1 MRIGFIGLGQMGAA
15 IAGNLLRAGF
25 PVTAWNRSREPLDRL
40 AAEGAV
46 AAANPQDTL
55 QGDVLISM
63 LANDAVVRDIGL
75 DGPLLDRAAK
85 DLIHV
90 NMATISVDLARAAA
104 AAHAQQGFGYVSA
117 PVFGRPDAAQAA
129 RLIIAAAGNPATLE
143 KLSSVFAAIGRQT
156 VVVGEAPEQASLFK
170 IAGNFMIASALETMG
185 EAFALLR
192 KGGVSPA
199 QFHEVMA
206 NSLFAG
212 PVFQNYGKMIVEE
225 RYEPAGFAMAL
236 GLKDVNLTRQAAVNL
251 EMIMPLAEILRT
263 HFEDGIA
270 RGWSNKDWSALG
282 AVIAA
287 EAGLP

>member
-1 MRIGFIGLGQMGAA
+1 MKIGFIGLGQMGAA

-40 AAEGAV
+40 AAEGAT
-46 AAANPQDTL
+46 AAADPRDAL

-63 LANDAVVRDIGL
+63 LANDAAIREIGL
-75 DGPLLDRAAK
+75 DGPWLDRAAK
-85 DLIHV
+85 GLIHV

-129 RLIIAAAGNPATLE
+129 RLIIAAAGDPATLE

-156 VVVGEAPEQASLFK
+156 VIVGEAPEQASLFK
-170 IAGNFMIASALETMG
+170 IAGNFMIASAMEMMG

-192 KGGVSPA
+192 KGGVNPA